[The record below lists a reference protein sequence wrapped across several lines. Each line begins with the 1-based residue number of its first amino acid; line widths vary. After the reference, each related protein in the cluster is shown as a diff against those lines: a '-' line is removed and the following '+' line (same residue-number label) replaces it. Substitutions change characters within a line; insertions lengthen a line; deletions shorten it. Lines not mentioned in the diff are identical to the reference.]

1 MKKVAQDAS
10 LTLRIPSDM
19 KRRLMLLQDE
29 LNASAPDY
37 ATVSLTS
44 LVISMIEEG
53 LKKKGK

>member
-1 MKKVAQDAS
+1 MKKVVQDAS
-10 LTLRIPSDM
+10 LTLRISSDM

-44 LVISMIEEG
+44 LVISMIEDG
-53 LKKKGK
+53 LRKKGK